1 MKKKVATKSRDHP
14 TEESFILEDQRVCMR
29 KGGEGER
36 EKASGAKA
44 LTIAIPRKRKDPTR
58 GPGRDMLPVRKAR
71 SSKFDCQKGET
82 QMGVANGL
90 FE

>member
-1 MKKKVATKSRDHP
+1 
-14 TEESFILEDQRVCMR
+14 MR

-71 SSKFDCQKGET
+71 SSKFDCQKGE
-82 QMGVANGL
+82 VA
-90 FE
+90 